1 MAGIQCTTP
10 KIKNLFSSVIPRVQ
24 KIPAS
29 IEVGKFGRIDVLPFQ
44 KVNPGIASVKIEN
57 LQDLN
62 PLTNDIEVNT
72 VECSWFYGKW
82 QHGDKMPG
90 WNGYCELLTRNYKPF
105 ELAQIMYLPIID
117 APPSDYD
124 TIYTSL
130 KVAVEKSAAA
140 G

>member
-1 MAGIQCTTP
+1 MV
-10 KIKNLFSSVIPRVQ
+10 IKCQVRLNLLICLIILT
-24 KIPAS
+24 KLLLLNK
-29 IEVGKFGRIDVLPFQ
+29 GKDEIF
-44 KVNPGIASVKIEN
+44 
-57 LQDLN
+57 
-62 PLTNDIEVNT
+62 NT
-72 VECSWFYGKW
+72 WLLFA
-82 QHGDKMPG
+82 G